1 MVPFTEVCYF
11 VFAGMTVLYAYYGI
25 SCTSQ
30 IQQNVLDIT
39 TNWAKGLCDGNNS
52 CSGTVHTSVL
62 TDPYPGC
69 QKDFLVVAQCE
80 GGNII
85 SNLVTRE
92 AQGKQFSLQCPT
104 QCTCP

>member
-1 MVPFTEVCYF
+1 
-11 VFAGMTVLYAYYGI
+11 MTVLYAYYGI
-25 SCTSQ
+25 SCASQ
-30 IQQNVLDIT
+30 IRQNVLDIT
-39 TNWAKGLCDGNNS
+39 TNWAKGLCDGKKS

-62 TDPYPGC
+62 TDPYGGC
-69 QKDFLVVAQCE
+69 KKDFLVVAQCE

-92 AQGKQFSLQCPT
+92 AQGKQFSLRCPT